1 VIVTVDAA
9 QLLERARSVIGRAIT
24 LMTTRQRALE
34 HEITFPEFALS
45 PFARA

>member
-9 QLLERARSVIGRAIT
+9 QLLECACSVSGRAIT